1 MVTPDTVSTAR
12 SHGLAD
18 LLRRSATRF
27 PDKTALV
34 TPDTALTFDKLDG
47 LVDHVAAALDERGL
61 HKGGRLAI
69 LSRNNW
75 QFVVAAYAAAR
86 CGVLLVP
93 INFMLTAEEV
103 AYILEHSQAD
113 GIIAGEEFCGT
124 AQAALAQIERTVHA
138 RAVIGDSSGVAGDSW
153 ENFDDWSLT
162 AGAAPQVAVA
172 DDEPIRI
179 MYTSGTESR
188 PKGVLLSSRSLVHS
202 YLSVIVGGEMCAEDI
217 DLHTM
222 PLYHCA
228 QLDCF
233 LGPDI
238 YLGATSVVLPKPDP
252 VAILTAIERHGVTKF
267 FAPPTVWISLLR
279 SPRFSDFD
287 LTSLRKGYYG
297 ASSMPIEVLNEI
309 RTRLPELRLWNLY
322 GQTEMSPVATILG
335 PEEQESKAG
344 SAGYPALNVET
355 AVVDEAGS
363 SVPPGTVGEIVHRS
377 PHLTLGYWR
386 DDLKTVEAFR
396 DGWFH
401 SGDLGFFDDDGCLTV
416 VDRKKDMIKTG
427 GENVASREVEE
438 VIYQHPGVAE
448 VAVFGVPHPKWI
460 EAVCAAVV
468 PRQGATLDEET
479 VAAHCSGRLAGFQTP
494 KHVFIVETL
503 PKNPSGKILKRE
515 LRNTFSALLNHP
527 E

>member
-1 MVTPDTVSTAR
+1 MVIPDNVSIAR

-18 LLRRSATRF
+18 LLRRSATRY
-27 PDKTALV
+27 PNKTALL
-34 TPDTALTFDKLDG
+34 TPDTALTFDELDG
-47 LVDHVAAALDERGL
+47 LVDSVAAALHEREL
-61 HKGGRLAI
+61 HKGCRLAI

-75 QFVVAAYAAAR
+75 QFVVASYAAAR

-103 AYILEHSQAD
+103 AYILEHSRAD
-113 GIIAGEEFCGT
+113 GIIASGEFCGT
-124 AQAALAQIERTVHA
+124 AQAALERIERRVHA
-138 RAVIGDSSGVAGDSW
+138 RAVIGDSSGVAADSW
-153 ENFDDWSLT
+153 ENFNDWSLL
-162 AGAAPQVAVA
+162 AGAAPQVAMA

-202 YLSVIVGGEMCAEDI
+202 YLSAIVGGEMCAQDI

-222 PLYHCA
+222 PFYHCA

-238 YLGATSVVLPKPDP
+238 YLGATSVVLPKPEP

-279 SPRFSDFD
+279 SPQFDDFD

-297 ASSMPIEVLNEI
+297 ASSMPTEVLNEI
-309 RTRLPELRLWNLY
+309 RKRLPQVRLWNLY
-322 GQTEMSPVATILG
+322 GQTEMAPVATVLG
-335 PEEQESKAG
+335 PEEQASKAG
-344 SAGYPALNVET
+344 AAGYPALNVET
-355 AVVDEAGS
+355 AVVDETGV
-363 SVPPGTVGEIVHRS
+363 SVVPGTVGEIVHRS

-386 DDLKTVEAFR
+386 DDVKTTEAFR

-438 VIYQHPGVAE
+438 AIYQHPDVAE

-460 EAVCAAVV
+460 EAVCAAVI
-468 PRQGATLDEET
+468 PREKANLTEQA
-479 VAAHCSGRLAGFQTP
+479 VVAHCSGRLAGFQIP
-494 KHVFIVETL
+494 KHVFVVNSL

-515 LRNTFSALLNHP
+515 LRDTFAELLNQS